1 MKTPVCDLSCL
12 HVDPTERRGGPTV
25 LLVVTEVRDS
35 GVCSGHWT
43 VVRDIN
49 DKRLRDDED
58 DDPGAGQ
65 SPRVGE
71 PSSSSNRLVK
81 RKNPQLVESEGQK
94 QFASERRHCGR
105 ESFPW
110 QCRRIQNQPR
120 MTVSH
125 DSLAGSS
132 GDSMRWELFT
142 SLSRQ
147 FDNSCGPQTTS
158 RMKRQVPSHTH
169 KDTLGDKQV
178 SNTLQR
184 TAAKQQNSWRL

>member
-1 MKTPVCDLSCL
+1 M
-12 HVDPTERRGGPTV
+12 DPTERSGGPTV

-71 PSSSSNRLVK
+71 PSSSSKRLLK
-81 RKNPQLVESEGQK
+81 RKNPELVESEGQK
-94 QFASERRHCGR
+94 EFASERRHCGR

-132 GDSMRWELFT
+132 GDSMRNIVGIVHFAESTIRQYMRAANDISHEAT
-142 SLSRQ
+142 SSITHTKTHLVTNRS
-147 FDNSCGPQTTS
+147 QTLCS
-158 RMKRQVPSHTH
+158 VQPRSSKIHGDC
-169 KDTLGDKQV
+169 DTRKYGYL
-178 SNTLQR
+178 
-184 TAAKQQNSWRL
+184 

>member
-1 MKTPVCDLSCL
+1 M
-12 HVDPTERRGGPTV
+12 
-25 LLVVTEVRDS
+25 
-35 GVCSGHWT
+35 W
-43 VVRDIN
+43 RDIKLQVRSFAMWGVVMYHRPTMMSITRAAN
-49 DKRLRDDED
+49 CS
-58 DDPGAGQ
+58 Q

-81 RKNPQLVESEGQK
+81 RKNPELVESEGQK
-94 QFASERRHCGR
+94 EFASERRHCGR

-132 GDSMRWELFT
+132 GDSMRNIVGIVHFT
-142 SLSRQ
+142 ESTIRQ
-147 FDNSCGPQTTS
+147 QLQIANDISHEVDKFH
-158 RMKRQVPSHTH
+158 HTH

-184 TAAKQQNSWRL
+184 PAAKQQNAWRL